1 MKEKIKFII
10 IVLVFVLLLISISIF
25 MKNKTTVTIN
35 NNEMENQSNN
45 KYKSNVIEVTRE
57 NFEEEVLNSDKKVLI
72 DFYATWCEPCKQLSP
87 IIDKVSLEA
96 TNVKFVRIDVDK
108 NEQLSY
114 VYRIQYM
121 PTLIVVENGN
131 EINRSI
137 GLIDKNSILELI
149 EK

>member
-57 NFEEEVLNSDKKVLI
+57 NFEKEVLNSDKKVLI

>member
-114 VYRIQYM
+114 AYGIQYM

>member
-35 NNEMENQSNN
+35 NNEMENKSNN

>member
-10 IVLVFVLLLISISIF
+10 IVLLFVLLLISISIF